1 MAVYKGFFKPKN
13 PKKYKGDCT
22 NIIYRSSYELKMMMY
37 LDEHPNV
44 ILWGSEEYIIPYRS
58 PLDNKIH
65 RYFVD
70 FNVTLIN
77 NEGKKETLLIEV
89 KPEKQTKPPERKNK
103 KSKTFITEVRTWGVN
118 EAKWKAAKEFCKDR
132 GWKFAI
138 FTERELG
145 IKF

>member
-13 PKKYKGDCT
+13 PKKHKGDCT

-44 ILWGSEEYIIPYRS
+44 LLWGSEEYIIPYRS

-77 NEGKKETLLIEV
+77 NEGKKEMEKLYNNNLPQQNIGGCFNTL
-89 KPEKQTKPPERKNK
+89 
-103 KSKTFITEVRTWGVN
+103 N
-118 EAKWKAAKEFCKDR
+118 EALEYFLHC
-132 GWKFAI
+132 
-138 FTERELG
+138 REQG
-145 IKF
+145 YT